1 MKKKKKKKKKFNTIV
16 ILYYWYGSVC
26 LKDAIPRLF
35 SLSRE
40 KEGALSLF
48 VKLKEVSG
56 EWNIFPRREFFVWE
70 RDEMLRFVSVLQ
82 SGPAV
87 SLGRMDYPRW
97 SANSSGVFSVSSLY
111 NSATVG
117 LCSGS
122 RPSKL
127 LWNNGLPPKVQFF
140 GWLAWKHRIKVSVFI
155 RRIGV
160 FAGRAS
166 SLCCFGKTE
175 EESVLHVL
183 LHCSFVW
190 EVWSSILAW
199 WGLKWVIPGS
209 VANLLSWWEGGTF
222 LKHEKKIWRS
232 VPLVALWSIWK
243 LRNEC
248 TFNGAIADVGD
259 LSELIKARVAIWLV
273 SSSKGWN
280 YSNRSSAL
288 LQHLVPIAVS
298 LQRCWGDAQRYG
310 VAAGVLAANRGCC
323 CCMDLLMVLGR
334 MMLVF

>member
-1 MKKKKKKKKKFNTIV
+1 
-16 ILYYWYGSVC
+16 
-26 LKDAIPRLF
+26 
-35 SLSRE
+35 
-40 KEGALSLF
+40 
-48 VKLKEVSG
+48 
-56 EWNIFPRREFFVWE
+56 
-70 RDEMLRFVSVLQ
+70 MLRFVSVLQ
-82 SGPAV
+82 SGPTV
-87 SLGRMDYPRW
+87 SLGRVDYPRW

-140 GWLAWKHRIKVSVFI
+140 GWLAWKHRIKVSVFL

-160 FAGRAS
+160 FAGGAS
-166 SLCCFGKTE
+166 SLCCFCKTE

-190 EVWSSILAW
+190 EVWSSVLAW

-280 YSNRSSAL
+280 YSVSDFIYNLNQVRACIGGVELSASIWGLPCSVCTGLVRSVGFCRTGAL
-288 LQHLVPIAVS
+288 LCFSVCFL
-298 LQRCWGDAQRYG
+298 LLCRCRD
-310 VAAGVLAANRGCC
+310 AGVMLRDMG
-323 CCMDLLMVLGR
+323 LL
-334 MMLVF
+334 LVCWLQTEVAVAVWSS